1 MTIDVSHIT
10 YSDALTYLEDY
21 LSETPIFG
29 VTDDD
34 YYTIALN
41 FNLEVAGLTE
51 KDSVLLL

>member
-1 MTIDVSHIT
+1 MTIDVAHIS

-21 LSETPIFG
+21 LSESPIFN

-41 FNLEVAGLTE
+41 FNLEVTGLTE

>member
-21 LSETPIFG
+21 LSESPIFG